1 MLRSNL
7 FKRFSKK
14 KFEDA
19 GTVTKPEETG
29 LSIPTVEDIK
39 KNFGINN
46 PFVLDSYTTPEQPK
60 GTVSTTESSFAPGTF
75 SDLVKSPMF
84 TTGFSPLNPY
94 DINPKTPE
102 PEQGPMTKEQ
112 SDYFVLDQS
121 MPETKTPETKEDN
134 RPAMVSLG
142 LLGFNAL
149 LGKNEDLKNQQSFN
163 ESIQQRNSKPI
174 NDYNFKYGPNSSGGT
189 EFQPTIKAEMGAKIN
204 KRYASEGMNDV
215 EIEGGEFIQLPN
227 LETEMAEGPSHE
239 NGGIPTNL
247 PNQTRVYS
255 NNLKPEGSK
264 KTFAQIAK
272 NYDTTSYKKIL
283 DNNFAKQVDKD
294 TAQIMMQRNQKIL
307 DQLFSDQQAMNGNS
321 NGELEAKNGAGINN
335 PGFKS
340 LPGYVQAKIMSN
352 MADGGVD
359 DPLDELPRVKAIDP
373 LNLAAMST
381 LNAIDPAQES
391 FRPFAMPGGQVPP
404 ANKMEYFER
413 AYSDILSQKLKPRA
427 TMDDPSGDLP
437 SVKAIDP
444 TNVEAMKTLAQL
456 ESQSNV
462 GAQGNPTSSASPA
475 MTAAAKTSNIAAR
488 SKNAMFDPTKPAMP
502 AHTGPEKQFLTGI
515 DPSIDPSLQMVPGV
529 QPSLGTGVYGE
540 ASNIETFTKN
550 YGWYLDDLKAS
561 GETFDPKNEGSV
573 RRAQVAFTEEAYNRF
588 RREGL
593 SEEEARSKADEVG
606 FTAVKG
612 LQNSVDDMLGLY
624 TATRVLPESKKTP
637 TPVTPG
643 DKPFMDLI
651 DGETPQPEK
660 GKSTTSR
667 TGETPKGTPGRTF
680 TPAGSPA
687 KGKYIPG
694 QFPLYQAIPEAMG
707 LAQAQ
712 QIYPYAI
719 PEIDSPYVRPQTL
732 NIQSQLQ
739 DIDSMAT
746 ATQRAGGDPLTTYI
760 AGLDAK
766 QKAFQAKQNF
776 DAQGRSQADMANAQT
791 RMQADQINAQYFD
804 RVYNNLVGQARDAQ
818 SAEKQAA
825 IASLTNK
832 KAKFTQDET
841 KKSAYINALMENY
854 DVDSKG
860 NFTLKPGKNP
870 VINSNPAKTAKKG
883 MYKK

>member
-46 PFVLDSYTTPEQPK
+46 PFVLDGYTTPEQPK
-60 GTVSTTESSFAPGTF
+60 GTISTTESSFAPGTF

-112 SDYFVLDQS
+112 SDYFVLDQT
-121 MPETKTPETKEDN
+121 MPETKTPENKEDN

-163 ESIQQRNSKPI
+163 ESIQQRNSKPLY
-174 NDYNFKYGPNSSGGT
+174 DYNYMYGRTSSGGT
-189 EFQPTIKAEMGAKIN
+189 NRKNVISVEMGGKIN

-227 LETEMAEGPSHE
+227 FDTELAEGPSHE

-321 NGELEAKNGAGINN
+321 NGEVEAKNGAGINN

-359 DPLDELPRVKAIDP
+359 NPLDELPRVKAIDP

-391 FRPFAMPGGQVPP
+391 FMPTAMPGGQVPP
-404 ANKMEYFER
+404 TNKMEYFER

-427 TMDDPSGDLP
+427 TMIDPSGDLP
-437 SVKAIDP
+437 SVQAIDP
-444 TNVEAMKTLAQL
+444 LNLAAMTTLNQL

-462 GAQGNPTSSASPA
+462 DAQGNPVSSASPA

-561 GETFDPKNEGSV
+561 GDTFDPKNEGSV

-593 SEEEARSKADEVG
+593 SEQEARTKADEVG

-624 TATRVLPESKKTP
+624 TATRVLPKSKKTL
-637 TPVTPG
+637 TPATG
-643 DKPFMDLI
+643 DKPYMDLF
-651 DGETPQPEK
+651 DGETPQPETA
-660 GKSTTSR
+660 KSTTTR

-719 PEIDSPYVRPQTL
+719 PEIDAPYLKNQTY
-732 NIQSQLQ
+732 NTRSQMQSV
-739 DIDSMAT
+739 DNSGT
-746 ATQRAGGDPLTTYI
+746 AALRAGADPNMVYI

-766 QKAFQAKQNF
+766 QKISETAENY
-776 DAQGRSQADMANAQT
+776 DMQSRASTDQANAQM
-791 RMQADQINAQYFD
+791 RMNANQLNMAAFD
-804 RVYNNLVGQARDAQ
+804 KVYNNQIAQARDAQ

-825 IASLTNK
+825 IASVTNK

-860 NFTLKPGKNP
+860 NFTLKPGKSP

>member
-1 MLRSNL
+1 MLRNNL
-7 FKRFSKK
+7 FKRFGTK
-14 KFEDA
+14 KFQDA

-39 KNFGINN
+39 KSFGINN
-46 PFVLDSYTTPEQPK
+46 PFVLDSYTTEEQPK
-60 GTVSTTESSFAPGTF
+60 GTVSTSKESFAPGTF

-84 TTGFSPLNPY
+84 TSGFSPLNPY
-94 DINPKTPE
+94 DLNPKTPE
-102 PEQGPMTKEQ
+102 AEQGPMTKEQ

-121 MPETKTPETKEDN
+121 TPETSAPKEN
-134 RPAMVSLG
+134 NTPAMISLG
-142 LLGFNAL
+142 LLGFDAL
-149 LGKNEDLKNQQSFN
+149 LGKSEDLKNQQKLT
-163 ESIQQRNSKPI
+163 ESIQQRNSKPLY
-174 NDYNFKYGPNSSGGT
+174 DYNYMYGRTTSGGT
-189 EFQPTIKAEMGAKIN
+189 EYQPVIKAEMGAKIN
-204 KRYASEGMNDV
+204 KRYATDGMADV

-227 LETEMAEGPSHE
+227 LETEMAEGPSHS

-247 PNQTRVYS
+247 PDQTRVYS

-283 DNNFAKQVDKD
+283 DNTFAKQVDKD

-307 DQLFSDQQAMNGNS
+307 DQLFADQQAMNGNS
-321 NGELEAKNGAGINN
+321 TGEVEAKNGAGINN
-335 PGFKS
+335 PGFKA
-340 LPGYVQAKIMSN
+340 LPSYVQAKIMSK
-352 MADGGVD
+352 MEDGGIPAGTVSKTD
-359 DPLDELPRVKAIDP
+359 ASYAPLTLKDLFPSESNRLEYFPDTYSSVLTQKLTPRGIMIDPTGELPNVKAIDP
-373 LNLAAMST
+373 LNLAANTT
-381 LNAIDPAQES
+381 LNQLETQMAQE
-391 FRPFAMPGGQVPP
+391 
-404 ANKMEYFER
+404 
-413 AYSDILSQKLKPRA
+413 
-427 TMDDPSGDLP
+427 
-437 SVKAIDP
+437 
-444 TNVEAMKTLAQL
+444 
-456 ESQSNV
+456 
-462 GAQGNPTSSASPA
+462 
-475 MTAAAKTSNIAAR
+475 AAAKASTVATS
-488 SKNAMFDPTKPAMP
+488 SKSSVFDPTKPAMP
-502 AHTGPEKQFLTGI
+502 AHTMPEKQFLTGI

-529 QPSLGTGVYGE
+529 QPSLGTGVYGK
-540 ASNIETFTKN
+540 ASNLETFTNN
-550 YGWYLDDLKAS
+550 YGWYLDDLAAS
-561 GETFDPKNEGSV
+561 GETFDPKRQGDV

-588 RREGL
+588 RKEGL
-593 SEEEARSKADEVG
+593 SEEEARTKADEVG
-606 FTAVKG
+606 FTAVQG

-624 TATRVLPESKKTP
+624 TATRVLPKNTKTTTP
-637 TPVTPG
+637 ETPSSRPPMDLLDTPRVTPSTPARGFVSSTQPVTG
-643 DKPFMDLI
+643 ATF
-651 DGETPQPEK
+651 K
-660 GKSTTSR
+660 GVTAQ
-667 TGETPKGTPGRTF
+667 E
-680 TPAGSPA
+680 

-719 PEIDSPYVRPQTL
+719 PEIDAPYVRPQTL

-766 QKAFQAKQNF
+766 QRAFQAKQNY
-776 DAQGRSQADMANAQT
+776 DAEGRSRADMANAQT

-825 IASLTNK
+825 IANLVNK

-841 KKSAYINALMENY
+841 KKAAYINALMENY

-870 VINSNPAKTAKKG
+870 IINSNPGKTAKKG